1 MPALPALPVPAWNT
15 QATYSSIYTP
25 GIHAIDPH
33 SAIATAIHKAAEKV
47 GFGPFALAPAMPTG
61 LTGGAFPGLF
71 RVGTDEMRPLNALR
85 GISRLFTKRPEAIAP
100 TGGPW
105 LHNWAPQSPLGA
117 LLLPLV
123 WVLGYIQSAF
133 RNPSHLLL
141 LVLWYAV
148 YTTSTGGTGALVQ
161 ALTVCFL
168 CAAPR
173 NSGAQ
178 FGAQIRR
185 HVLTARRLV
194 ALQIHPVPE
203 HQRLVARREPG
214 HIHPV
219 AILEGAIHTRRAV
232 HHQGVHRRP

>member
-1 MPALPALPVPAWNT
+1 MPHSLPPLPVPAWNT

-25 GIHAIDPH
+25 GVHAIDPH
-33 SAIATAIHKAAEKV
+33 SSIAMSIHKLVEKV
-47 GFGPFALAPAMPTG
+47 GFGPFALAPVMPTG

-141 LVLWYAV
+141 LLLWYAV

-168 CAAPR
+168 CAA
-173 NSGAQ
+173 Q

-185 HVLTARRLV
+185 AIRRAHSASSSHRPPARRRPGTSCSRTSPCC
-194 ALQIHPVPE
+194 PV
-203 HQRLVARREPG
+203 
-214 HIHPV
+214 
-219 AILEGAIHTRRAV
+219 
-232 HHQGVHRRP
+232 

>member
-33 SAIATAIHKAAEKV
+33 SSIAMSIHKRVEKV

-148 YTTSTGGTGALVQ
+148 YTTSTGGTGALIQ

-173 NSGAQ
+173 NSARNSART
-178 FGAQIRR
+178 FGVIFSRPACS
-185 HVLTARRLV
+185 
-194 ALQIHPVPE
+194 
-203 HQRLVARREPG
+203 
-214 HIHPV
+214 
-219 AILEGAIHTRRAV
+219 
-232 HHQGVHRRP
+232 RRPPDTSCSRTSMSGGPPGSPSHSSCGHS

>member
-1 MPALPALPVPAWNT
+1 MPHSLPALPVPAWNT

-148 YTTSTGGTGALVQ
+148 YTTSTGGTGALIQ

-168 CAAPR
+168 CAAQF
-173 NSGAQ
+173 GAQ
-178 FGAQIRR
+178 FGALIRR
-185 HVLTARRLV
+185 AHSASCSHGPPARRPSDTSCSRTSTSGGPSGTRP
-194 ALQIHPVPE
+194 HSSC
-203 HQRLVARREPG
+203 G
-214 HIHPV
+214 HS
-219 AILEGAIHTRRAV
+219 
-232 HHQGVHRRP
+232 

>member
-1 MPALPALPVPAWNT
+1 MPHSLPPLPVPAWNT

-33 SAIATAIHKAAEKV
+33 SSIATAIHKVAEKA
-47 GFGPFALAPAMPTG
+47 GFRPFGLAPVMP
-61 LTGGAFPGLF
+61 GASIATALPSLF
-71 RVGTDEMRPLNALR
+71 RVPDYTEMRPLHALR

-105 LHNWAPQSPLGA
+105 LHNWAPQSPLGFV
-117 LLLPLV
+117 LLPLV
-123 WVLGYIQSAF
+123 WLLGYIQSAF

-148 YTTSTGGTGALVQ
+148 YMSSTGGTGALVQ

-168 CAAPR
+168 CAA
-173 NSGAQ
+173 Q

-185 HVLTARRLV
+185 ANFGAR
-194 ALQIHPVPE
+194 E
-203 HQRLVARREPG
+203 
-214 HIHPV
+214 
-219 AILEGAIHTRRAV
+219 
-232 HHQGVHRRP
+232 

>member
-1 MPALPALPVPAWNT
+1 MPHSLPPLPVPAWNT

-33 SAIATAIHKAAEKV
+33 SSIATSIHKLVEKV
-47 GFGPFALAPAMPTG
+47 GFGPFGFAPVMPTA
-61 LTGGAFPGLF
+61 TVPNGLF
-71 RVGTDEMRPLNALR
+71 RAPTKEMRPLHALR

-123 WVLGYIQSAF
+123 WVLGYIQTAF

-148 YTTSTGGTGALVQ
+148 YMSSTGGTGALIQ

-168 CAAPR
+168 CAA
-173 NSGAQ
+173 Q

-185 HVLTARRLV
+185 ANSASCSHGPPARRPPDTSCSRTSTSGGPSGTRP
-194 ALQIHPVPE
+194 HSSC
-203 HQRLVARREPG
+203 G
-214 HIHPV
+214 HS
-219 AILEGAIHTRRAV
+219 
-232 HHQGVHRRP
+232 